1 MKQNIYYNI
10 ENISPSSICNKEIYF
25 YINKEVWCDKYKNY
39 IIKVLYETPVYLI
52 IDRNKGE
59 KLLILVI
66 TNVSEFKENFKL
78 IETSINYEKRTNS

>member
-1 MKQNIYYNI
+1 MKYFDV
-10 ENISPSSICNKEIYF
+10 ENISPTSIYVKEIYF

-52 IDRNKGE
+52 IDTNKGE
-59 KLLILVI
+59 KLLAIP
-66 TNVSEFKENFKL
+66 TVSDFKECFKL